1 MENFIG
7 KVIKIVSGDKGVSKD
22 YWIDDSKCKAC
33 YECESVFSQ
42 WNRRHHC
49 RICGRVF
56 CGNCTRNSIPPPRE
70 SADQQ
75 WLRVCNYCYRV
86 RQRSDQPA
94 VRGHPQHAGSRG
106 AGSAALLQPGSL
118 RQQPDSGSLPDVD
131 SSDGSPS
138 LGGSRAKSSNSS
150 GRWLRGQPSVH
161 RVSSGDLSWSV
172 PPALEDDFGM
182 SLADR
187 DARLLYKQQM
197 EAGML
202 PPDAPSLA
210 NSLGEVHRQL
220 FCAAAD
226 AHLRAV
232 VQQLLMVESVPQ
244 PDVWAPIVS
253 AAAQA
258 VAAYLSPTQMYA
270 NGQHDPRQ
278 SLKVKKVAD
287 VGRPEDTCVVTGV
300 VVRKGLVHRKMRAYI
315 EYPKVLLLA
324 GSLEYQRETNKL
336 SSFDLMDHDKQYLA
350 NAVARLSVVKPDVV
364 LVEGSVA
371 RMAQEDLLSRNIS
384 VAQKIKSKVLE
395 RLARA
400 MGVRVTP
407 TVEHLTPASAYLY
420 LGDCKVFR
428 VEAETIN
435 VKTSASPRAPVAT
448 ATGGA
453 VPTSWANEPWEGTD
467 RSAMSSST
475 DLISSSSAAVSAAG
489 SRTHSRTPS
498 GQAGNGESSP
508 ALPPP
513 EPATQPQHPA
523 EPGPQA
529 AIEYTT
535 VVPGEQAQRNVG
547 GGDSALSQIPPPVAS
562 RPAADDQQAKY
573 TSLSAAM
580 MMKALGSG
588 PNAAAAVALVSAGS
602 GVINGAMPFRPWASS
617 VLPEESPPSAA
628 ASEAPALSATAGGP
642 GGSGNTESAA
652 QGIATAAQAVA
663 MPAVAIGALPG
674 LVRRVHLPVPPG
686 PPAPPQVTLMYFE
699 GCRPTT
705 TTVLLKGAGLE
716 LLRKL
721 KPVVGFAV
729 LTAWN
734 QRLES
739 AFLSDLLTAA
749 VASAGEEAY
758 AAWSSAIN
766 SASGSHLAATCPSL
780 SSSQLSISSLYLP
793 QTLSLGFFRQ
803 HAGQAIR
810 ASVAA
815 ASAWGVPGI
824 LLSISPHCNAWDESL
839 IAEWEQQGFTFPHHQ
854 HHYYHHH
861 HHRHHSGHIYVHRLG
876 QWHQSQR
883 LLEFQLGSQQQPQAV
898 QRQVGAEED
907 KTTGKVVGQAGDTAV
922 LAAAVTGVATIVD
935 ASEDIQGEL
944 SLAMVP
950 AGESVVPQAA
960 KQTVQ
965 TEAGS
970 TVAGKHEA
978 PAAMPNA
985 EAVSDAAVQSPQLD
999 FVPTPS
1005 PTTLMSPFIAPTAAL
1020 AASAGIVVPAAQQI
1034 QEEPDGG
1041 HPAQSTAIHEGQQDV
1056 SAAVALEL
1064 GAGRSGITTLTGANT
1079 PTVALDKTGDLGG
1092 PTAGRS
1098 GAGATATSTQ
1108 PGTAVHEHHVA
1119 AQPPASPCHPGE
1131 QEREMQQQQQLQQQ
1145 CAVMVLQGQRIYSH
1159 QRIFVTCMFRRSRDR
1174 NLCDPFQVKQIDYY
1188 HRSSDVPLIRYI
1200 KMCTQ
1205 MGWTCPGPGC
1215 PEPFTA
1221 HESVFFFGCHK
1232 LTIFYSML
1240 PPIQA
1245 LPGEEKN
1252 QIWHWTRPI
1261 GRGREGA
1268 PACRRVPLSQDACYI
1283 SMGRFLELSF
1293 SADGLDVF
1301 GRSLHYDHVRY
1312 FGLGRTLVCMFP
1324 ERTSVY
1330 VMQLPD
1336 VVMAYSQQA
1345 QTKWLRQEGA
1355 ELVQEAS
1362 DAFDLIEFLL
1372 GDSPHFSGVGGGG
1385 GVATCSGTWEA
1396 AAAPQMATA
1405 TGDTV
1410 AGDGVAAVAA
1420 GAVNAGLTLG
1430 ASPGTLASVTA
1441 AAASAVAGQASSVL
1455 TPQLVAARKDRQSFL
1470 ALIADCLAR
1479 CAPLTPQHGSGNI
1492 STGAA
1497 VPWDE
1502 LAISGLRDLNRLRA
1516 VLAKAVLH
1524 WASRLQDPAGFMAH
1538 YNRLT
1543 SGGGGAGRPGVKSQ
1557 PQLVPLHPQTQ
1568 PPVQAAVQPVL
1579 PSSPRASAPIS
1590 GGPLATG
1597 HEAATALGTAIHAA
1611 APPSQ
1616 FGPPLLDQHS
1626 LAASDGSHSLFSS
1639 SSPAAAAYRLGL
1651 LPGQA
1656 AAAVPPSE
1664 STSYP
1669 PAAVSEVVTEH
1680 PQHPPPQ
1687 PADNTAAHALPIP
1700 IVPHTNG
1707 PLSVHAVAEMVA
1719 QQELRGGGELLE
1731 GSRAL
1736 LGTAWSPTVAAATEP
1751 GSATQAAAAGRP
1763 GHSRAVSRSDL
1774 PAGSVAAAGLTA
1786 ESAGAAAS
1794 QMLFGHGE
1802 TGSGAGARS
1811 AAQPSGSTLVT
1822 AGGSLKRQSMLARLS
1837 GGGGVPSGVDAGPP
1851 SAGPGGPS
1859 LAASQGAGH
1868 MAVGC
1873 VPRGTSLP
1881 RSASVSTIGDMGDLS
1896 YMTGIGGDSGAEDN
1910 EEGED
1915 GREDADDEEPDHD
1928 TFLAFMGSG
1937 PHGGPSF
1944 QRAASG
1950 RGPGGPATG
1959 DRSAVRGGRGDIY
1972 GDSGDDVAD
1981 EMADGAYYYRALF
1994 SHGVSGDADSGEALP
2009 HSLLPPPQPLLPT
2022 HPLQLQQA
2030 QQHPLQP
2037 QSEEEREQHPR
2048 SGGVPNGPSAIP
2060 VAHSSSPQPV
2070 AVMPQ
2075 AGAAG
2080 ILAAQSPV
2088 GSAPGGAPQLNS
2100 AVLISVAAAGPMPF
2114 VPAFEPLTSAAGSG
2128 LDGGGT
2134 ASTATATAAISTFSR
2149 RQLMVQVKRRL
2160 ESVAAATSGAHTL
2173 ARGFVPLPGR
2183 ATLPPGVNDTIIPIF
2198 DNEPTSIIAY
2208 ALSTRAYQQQINAGY
2223 KAIFGKA
2230 RAESNRDRERDREAA
2245 GLQLQTQVAVSE
2257 QQHQQHGSAAGAA
2270 QGGSQATTPTTA
2282 SAASGAN
2289 VFGTT
2294 QIASAVANGTS
2305 SVAAAAV
2312 PGQSAS
2318 ATASN
2323 AAVAA
2328 AAALV
2333 GPQIPITA
2341 VGPAPSVAVVAAP
2354 PLLPPPLPLQP
2365 QQPVPPPPVSL
2376 PPPPPAGSLGPS
2388 PDAEWWT
2395 VLTSKEACH
2404 VRVAFEDEARSMPW
2418 ARARF
2423 SVTAHFAPQFAEL
2436 RRRCIQGGE
2445 AAFVASMCRC
2455 KRWESRGGKSN
2466 AYFAKTRDDRY
2477 IIKSLSKSEKASF
2490 MNFAQHYFA
2499 HMGRHLLNRDSPTCL
2514 AKILG
2519 VYSVAF
2525 KPQPGSAGLEGGGG
2539 GGPAG
2544 ASATLIKE
2552 LKDREFSQDL
2562 LVMENCF
2569 YDRPVARIYDLKGSE
2584 RNRFNADAASRP
2596 EDHLEVHLDD
2606 NLRRTMHT
2614 NPIFVDARSRHQME
2628 AAVWADTSFLAGQ
2641 DVMDYSL
2648 LVGVDKENGV
2658 LALAI
2663 IDFIR
2668 QYTWDKQLE
2677 TWVKSSGM
2685 LGGNGKEPTIIS
2697 PKQYMRRFRAAMQQ
2711 YFTAVPGSAGSEVP
2725 KDPDATA

>member
-33 YECESVFSQ
+33 YECESAFSQ

-94 VRGHPQHAGSRG
+94 VRGHPHHTGSRG
-106 AGSAALLQPGSL
+106 AGSTNLLHPGSL
-118 RQQPDSGSLPDVD
+118 RQQLDSGSLPGVG

-138 LGGSRAKSSNSS
+138 LDGSRARSSASS
-150 GRWLRGQPSVH
+150 GRWLRGQPLVH

-187 DARLLYKQQM
+187 DARLLYNQQI
-197 EAGML
+197 EAGAL
-202 PPDAPSLA
+202 PPDAPPQA

-244 PDVWAPIVS
+244 PEVWAPIVS
-253 AAAQA
+253 GAAQA

-278 SLKVKKVAD
+278 SLKVKKVSD
-287 VGRPEDTCVVTGV
+287 VGRPDDTCVVTGV

-407 TVEHLTPASAYLY
+407 TVEHLTPATAYLY
-420 LGDCKVFR
+420 IGDCKVFR

-435 VKTSASPRAPVAT
+435 VRNSPSPRGPAT
-448 ATGGA
+448 AATGGA
-453 VPTSWANEPWEGTD
+453 APTPVANEAVEGVD
-467 RSAMSSST
+467 GSVMSSST
-475 DLISSSSAAVSAAG
+475 DPTSGGSAAVSAAG

-498 GQAGNGESSP
+498 SQAGNGEPLP
-508 ALPPP
+508 AAPPPPP
-513 EPATQPQHPA
+513 EPAIQPQCA
-523 EPGPQA
+523 VEPGPQA
-529 AIEYTT
+529 ATDHVT
-535 VVPGEQAQRNVG
+535 VVPGEQAQGGAG
-547 GGDSALSQIPPPVAS
+547 GGDSALSQLPPTVAP

-617 VLPEESPPSAA
+617 VPQAESAPSAA
-628 ASEAPALSATAGGP
+628 SSEAPAPSATTGGP
-642 GGSGNTESAA
+642 GGSGSSEATA
-652 QGIATAAQAVA
+652 QGIATAAQAVVVQA
-663 MPAVAIGALPG
+663 LTIGGQPG
-674 LVRRVHLPVPPG
+674 LARRVHLPVPPG

-758 AAWSSAIN
+758 AAWPSAIN
-766 SASGSHLAATCPSL
+766 SASGSHLAANSPGL
-780 SSSQLSISSLYLP
+780 SSSQLSISSLHLP

-803 HAGQAIR
+803 HADQAIR
-810 ASVAA
+810 ASVVA
-815 ASAWGVPGI
+815 ASACGVPGI

-839 IAEWEQQGFTFPHHQ
+839 IAEWEQQGFTFPHYQ
-854 HHYYHHH
+854 HHFY
-861 HHRHHSGHIYVHRLG
+861 HHRHHSGHIYVHGRG
-876 QWHQSQR
+876 QGQGHPSQR
-883 LLEFQLGSQQQPQAV
+883 MLDLQPGSQQL
-898 QRQVGAEED
+898 VGAEED
-907 KTTGKVVGQAGDTAV
+907 KSTGKVAGQAGKTAV
-922 LAAAVTGVATIVD
+922 MAAAAVTGVATIAD
-935 ASEDIQGEL
+935 ANEGIQGEL
-944 SLAMVP
+944 SLAMVSD
-950 AGESVVPQAA
+950 GESAEPQVPVQAD
-960 KQTVQ
+960 V
-965 TEAGS
+965 GS
-970 TVAGKHEA
+970 TVAVKHEA
-978 PAAMPNA
+978 SMAMLNV
-985 EAVSDAAVQSPQLD
+985 ESVSDAADTSSQLD
-999 FVPTPS
+999 FVPTLS
-1005 PTTLMSPFIAPTAAL
+1005 PTTLMSPFIARTAAL
-1020 AASAGIVVPAAQQI
+1020 AASAGIAVPAAREV
-1034 QEEPDGG
+1034 QEEPGEG
-1041 HPAQSTAIHEGQQDV
+1041 RPTPSTTAIDDGQQYASEAV
-1056 SAAVALEL
+1056 VLEQAA
-1064 GAGRSGITTLTGANT
+1064 GKAGTATATGANAST
-1079 PTVALDKTGDLGG
+1079 EAMATTDDLQG
-1092 PTAGRS
+1092 PTAGGS
-1098 GAGATATSTQ
+1098 GAVVATTCNE
-1108 PGTAVHEHHVA
+1108 PGVQVPDHHVA
-1119 AQPPASPCHPGE
+1119 VQPPASPGQPGE
-1131 QEREMQQQQQLQQQ
+1131 QEREMQQQQQQSQQQ
-1145 CAVMVLQGQRIYSH
+1145 CAVMVLQGQRIYNH

-1205 MGWTCPGPGC
+1205 MGWTCPGSGC

-1232 LTIFYSML
+1232 LTIFYSTL

-1293 SADGLDVF
+1293 SADGLHVF

-1336 VVMAYSQQA
+1336 VAMAYSQQA

-1362 DAFDLIEFLL
+1362 DAFDLIELML
-1372 GDSPHFSGVGGGG
+1372 GDSPHFGGGG
-1385 GVATCSGTWEA
+1385 GGGGGGTSTSCGNWEA
-1396 AAAPQMATA
+1396 ATAPQMATA

-1410 AGDGVAAVAA
+1410 AGDSVAAVTAVAA
-1420 GAVNAGLTLG
+1420 NSGLTPGGL
-1430 ASPGTLASVTA
+1430 PGTTASVTA
-1441 AAASAVAGQASSVL
+1441 AAASAVAMHASSVL
-1455 TPQLVAARKDRQSFL
+1455 TPQLVAVRKDRQSFL
-1470 ALIADCLAR
+1470 ALVADCLAR
-1479 CAPLTPQHGSGNI
+1479 CAPLMPRQGSGNGFA
-1492 STGAA
+1492 GAA

-1502 LAISGLRDLNRLRA
+1502 LAISGVRELNRLRA

-1524 WASRLQDPAGFMAH
+1524 WASRLQDPGGFMAH
-1538 YNRLT
+1538 YSRLT
-1543 SGGGGAGRPGVKSQ
+1543 SGGGSAGRTGVKSQ
-1557 PQLVPLHPQTQ
+1557 SQLVLLQPQTQ
-1568 PPVQAAVQPVL
+1568 LPLQAAAQPIL

-1590 GGPLATG
+1590 VVALATG
-1597 HEAATALGTAIHAA
+1597 PDAGVVLATAAPAA
-1611 APPSQ
+1611 APHPQSGQ
-1616 FGPPLLDQHS
+1616 PLQDQHS
-1626 LAASDGSHSLFSS
+1626 LATSDGSHSLFSS

-1651 LPGQA
+1651 LPAQA
-1656 AAAVPPSE
+1656 GAAVP
-1664 STSYP
+1664 TSDITSFP
-1669 PAAVSEVVTEH
+1669 PAAVSELATEH

-1687 PADNTAAHALPIP
+1687 PAAASDTTAAHALPIP
-1700 IVPHTNG
+1700 IVPHTSG

-1719 QQELRGGGELLE
+1719 QQELRGGAELLD

-1736 LGTAWSPTVAAATEP
+1736 LGTAWGPTAAAATEA
-1751 GSATQAAAAGRP
+1751 GSATQPAAAVRP

-1774 PAGSVAAAGLTA
+1774 PVGTIASAGLAA
-1786 ESAGAAAS
+1786 ENIGAAAP
-1794 QMLFGHGE
+1794 QMLLGHGE
-1802 TGSGAGARS
+1802 TGTGGASRAVAHPPGS
-1811 AAQPSGSTLVT
+1811 ALVA
-1822 AGGSLKRQSMLARLS
+1822 AGGSMKRLSVLARLS
-1837 GGGGVPSGVDAGPP
+1837 GGGSTVTGVDTA
-1851 SAGPGGPS
+1851 SGGNN
-1859 LAASQGAGH
+1859 LAAGQGGGQV
-1868 MAVGC
+1868 AVGC
-1873 VPRGTSLP
+1873 IPRGTSLP

-1896 YMTGIGGDSGAEDN
+1896 YMAGIGGDSGAEDN
-1910 EEGED
+1910 EDGED

-1937 PHGGPSF
+1937 PHGGPAF

-1950 RGPGGPATG
+1950 RGPGGSTTS
-1959 DRSAVRGGRGDIY
+1959 DRSAARGGRGAIY

-1994 SHGVSGDADSGEALP
+1994 SHGVSGEPDGGEVLP
-2009 HSLLPPPQPLLPT
+2009 QSLLQPPQPLLPT
-2022 HPLQLQQA
+2022 QPLQA

-2037 QSEEEREQHPR
+2037 QSEEEEREQHQR
-2048 SGGVPNGPSAIP
+2048 SVSVLNGQSSIT
-2060 VAHSSSPQPV
+2060 VAHSSSPKPV
-2070 AVMPQ
+2070 AVLSQ
-2075 AGAAG
+2075 AGGAG
-2080 ILAAQSPV
+2080 MLMAQSPV
-2088 GSAPGGAPQLNS
+2088 GSAPGGVSQLNP
-2100 AVLISVAAAGPMPF
+2100 VAMLPGAAGAPLPL
-2114 VPAFEPLTSAAGSG
+2114 VPAVEPFSCNAGSG
-2128 LDGGGT
+2128 LDGHGIAAT
-2134 ASTATATAAISTFSR
+2134 AAATAAISTFSR

-2160 ESVAAATSGAHTL
+2160 ESVAAVTSGTNTM
-2173 ARGFVPLPGR
+2173 ARGFIPLPGR
-2183 ATLPPGVNDTIIPIF
+2183 ATMPPGVNDTIIPIF

-2230 RAESNRDRERDREAA
+2230 RAESNRDRERDREPA
-2245 GLQLQTQVAVSE
+2245 GLQLQAQAVVISE
-2257 QQHQQHGSAAGAA
+2257 QQHQQHGQAGGPT
-2270 QGGSQATTPTTA
+2270 QGGSQATTPTSAT
-2282 SAASGAN
+2282 AASGAS
-2289 VFGTT
+2289 VFGAT
-2294 QIASAVANGTS
+2294 
-2305 SVAAAAV
+2305 
-2312 PGQSAS
+2312 QSAS
-2318 ATASN
+2318 AAANGGSGTATATVSGQTANHLAPN
-2323 AAVAA
+2323 AAAVSVAA
-2328 AAALV
+2328 PPV
-2333 GPQIPITA
+2333 GSLAPITG
-2341 VGPAPSVAVVAAP
+2341 VSPATPVAVVAAP
-2354 PLLPPPLPLQP
+2354 PPPP
-2365 QQPVPPPPVSL
+2365 QQPVPPPALSS

-2404 VRVAFEDEARSMPW
+2404 VRVVFEDEARSMPW

-2490 MNFAQHYFA
+2490 MNFAPHYFA

-2525 KPQPGSAGLEGGGG
+2525 KPQPGTAGLEGGGG

-2544 ASATLIKE
+2544 AAASAILIKE